1 MDNIGWLRLLSPFS
15 SVRTLFVPN
24 RYAGH
29 VAQALEGTAG
39 MIATE
44 MLPALDVLYLKGEPV
59 SSVDK
64 FIAFRR
70 DSGRPVIFINTE
82 PNLKED

>member
-1 MDNIGWLRLLSPFS
+1 
-15 SVRTLFVPN
+15 
-24 RYAGH
+24 
-29 VAQALEGTAG
+29 

-44 MLPALDVLYLKGEPV
+44 VLPALDVLYLKGEPV

-82 PNLKED
+82 TEFEGRLKSYH